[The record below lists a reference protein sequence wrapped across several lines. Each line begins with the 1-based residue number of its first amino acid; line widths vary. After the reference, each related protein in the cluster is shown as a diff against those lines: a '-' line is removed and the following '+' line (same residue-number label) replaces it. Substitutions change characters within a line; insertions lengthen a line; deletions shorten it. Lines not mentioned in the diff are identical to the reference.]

1 MELTSYMNIIQID
14 FAIFEWV
21 NNDLSSDLFDMV
33 LPWMR
38 EPYFWLPLYT
48 FIIAFVFFNY
58 GVKAYWF
65 VLFLVLTAGSADL
78 ISSRAVKSTVRRL
91 RPCNTEHVHVIERVH
106 CGAGYSFTSSHATN
120 HFAVATF
127 LVMTLGQH
135 FKKIK
140 PYCWAWAAIIGFSQ
154 IYVGVH
160 FPLDILGGA
169 ILGLILGQIWAILFA
184 RYYGHIFDDKEVKY
198 EN

>member
-1 MELTSYMNIIQID
+1 MNIIQID

-33 LPWMR
+33 LPWIR

-78 ISSRAVKSTVRRL
+78 ISS
-91 RPCNTEHVHVIERVH
+91 
-106 CGAGYSFTSSHATN
+106 
-120 HFAVATF
+120 
-127 LVMTLGQH
+127 GQ
-135 FKKIK
+135 
-140 PYCWAWAAIIGFSQ
+140 
-154 IYVGVH
+154 
-160 FPLDILGGA
+160 
-169 ILGLILGQIWAILFA
+169 
-184 RYYGHIFDDKEVKY
+184 
-198 EN
+198 

>member
-1 MELTSYMNIIQID
+1 LELTSVMNIIQID
-14 FAIFEWV
+14 IAIFEWV
-21 NNDLSSDLFDMV
+21 NNNLSSMLFDMV

-58 GVKAYWF
+58 GAKAYWF

-78 ISSRAVKSTVRRL
+78 ISSRVVKNSIKRL
-91 RPCNTEHVHVIERVH
+91 RPCNTENVIVTERVH
-106 CGAGYSFTSSHATN
+106 CGSGYSFTSSHAAN

-127 LVMTLGQH
+127 LVMTFGQH

-140 PYCWAWAAIIGFSQ
+140 PYCWTWAAIIGFSQ

-169 ILGLILGQIWAILFA
+169 ILGLIIGQIWAILFA
-184 RYYGHIFDDKEVKY
+184 RYYGHVLDKYCVQY
-198 EN
+198 AD